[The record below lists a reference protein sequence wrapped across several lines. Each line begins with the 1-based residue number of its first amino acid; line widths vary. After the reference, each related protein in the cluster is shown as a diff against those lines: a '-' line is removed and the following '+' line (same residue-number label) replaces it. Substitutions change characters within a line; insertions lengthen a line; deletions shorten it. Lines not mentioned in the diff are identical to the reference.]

1 MNVAIVSPG
10 PGEASD
16 GRIVL
21 VAPEQV
27 RRVRLSLDGEPA
39 SVRIL
44 ARRDGDGGVRFELQT
59 GAVDRD
65 GAGLELEAL
74 DAGGA
79 SLGRAQVA
87 DIHLLGRAA
96 FGPVKALR
104 RDGAAAA
111 QALGITRSVAPP
123 VGISA
128 ACLGSGRFAEAGAKR
143 STLAGSTLKVAI
155 LLAAFAD
162 DEGNPTRRAVSAAH
176 RRAIVDSD
184 NEAANQVLVT
194 VGGGS
199 AAAGTRRVNEL
210 MARIG
215 LRQSVLDGPYVVTS
229 GRSRKT
235 TSASDLRLLVS
246 ALHQTARDG
255 TGRLGDLGV
264 SRREA
269 RVLVGLMAATTYP
282 GLVREHVPGPVA
294 HKAGWL
300 DDQQNDAAIVFG
312 GRGGPCVVGITTE
325 GLSFGAAD
333 ALGGRLAKEVLP
345 LLRRPA

>member
-44 ARRDGDGGVRFELQT
+44 ARRDGDGRVRFELQT

-96 FGPVKALR
+96 FDPVKGLR
-104 RDGAAAA
+104 RDGAATA

-123 VGISA
+123 VGISV

-143 STLAGSTLKVAI
+143 STRAGSTLKVAI

-162 DEGNPTRRAVSAAH
+162 DEGNPTRRAVSATH

-246 ALHQTARDG
+246 ALHQTARNG

-269 RVLVGLMAATTYP
+269 RVLVGLMAAATYP

-312 GRGGPCVVGITTE
+312 GRGGPCVIGITTE

-345 LLRRPA
+345 LLRRSA